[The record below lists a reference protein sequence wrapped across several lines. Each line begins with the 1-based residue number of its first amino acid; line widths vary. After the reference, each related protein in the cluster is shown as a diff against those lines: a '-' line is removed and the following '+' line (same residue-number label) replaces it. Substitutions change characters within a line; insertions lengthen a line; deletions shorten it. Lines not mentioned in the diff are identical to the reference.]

1 MLSARYRRERGPAD
15 GGGNYRSDKWRRW
28 RWRWRTVGAAEGE
41 GGDLDE
47 RRRRESLLYWHQ
59 EFSKLIVI
67 I

>member
-1 MLSARYRRERGPAD
+1 MLSARYRRERGPED
-15 GGGNYRSDKWRRW
+15 GGGNYSIDKWR

-47 RRRRESLLYWHQ
+47 RRRRQSLLYWHRQ
-59 EFSKLIVI
+59 FSKLIVI